1 MEFRRV
7 LFRSSNLLFAER
19 DIPEETEKLVPA
31 IRATRGPL
39 IFVANEVGL
48 GIVPDNALARRFR
61 DAAGTINQAV
71 AHAGQVAVFM
81 AGGWSVV
88 RRLGKVWGGPFKLWW
103 LGFTST
109 TQ

>member
-19 DIPEETEKLVPA
+19 DIPEETEKLVSA

-61 DAAGTINQAV
+61 AAAGTINPAV
-71 AHAGQVAVFM
+71 AHAVQEAVFM
-81 AGGWSVV
+81 TAGLPL
-88 RRLGKVWGGPFKLWW
+88 RLQQRPNPRSDDRHVGQEWVC
-103 LGFTST
+103 TD
-109 TQ
+109 